1 MTKNSEGKIPQGSE
15 RERKE
20 ENSSHKKSKQQ

>member
-1 MTKNSEGKIPQGSE
+1 LLRERE

-20 ENSSHKKSKQQ
+20 ENSWIPMTAGIDFWVQQEQ